1 MPTPRKTLHEFAV
14 RDRTF
19 LARRHAYLLEQ
30 EPLLEG
36 PRLQRLQLAYRAEP
50 GRLERRA
57 IAVRFEHEVRRTAE
71 NQLEQRFAHLPV
83 ELLPLGR
90 QRKTLTD
97 RILEGSFQTGR
108 HAWLLA
114 QDTLSET
121 CPLAGRNAAWSG
133 SGSACC
139 RGTTASRW
147 NRTVATRS
155 SWSITGDGSCT
166 TSRMPPASCSQ
177 SSRQQARGETAEKE
191 PRAAGDHLEV
201 RAGAGDLDP

>member
-57 IAVRFEHEVRRTAE
+57 IAVRFEREVGRTPE
-71 NQLEQRFAHLPV
+71 NPLDERFAHLPV

-97 RILEGSFQTGR
+97 RILEGSFHTGR

-114 QDTLSET
+114 QDTLSEA
-121 CPLAGRNAAWSG
+121 CPLPGRNAAWEWQWLCILQRIYRVALKARSG
-133 SGSACC
+133 NEKQSVKFRRQVVHDFA
-139 RGTTASRW
+139 A
-147 NRTVATRS
+147 ATRELFS
-155 SWSITGDGSCT
+155 KQQAT
-166 TSRMPPASCSQ
+166 
-177 SSRQQARGETAEKE
+177 SSRGDRRSRHHP
-191 PRAAGDHLEV
+191 PRLIA
-201 RAGAGDLDP
+201 

>member
-1 MPTPRKTLHEFAV
+1 M

-19 LARRHAYLLEQ
+19 LARRHAHLLEQ
-30 EPLLEG
+30 EPLLEE
-36 PRLQRLQLAYRAEP
+36 PRLQRLQRAYRAES

-57 IAVRFEHEVRRTAE
+57 IAVAFQREVRRTAE
-71 NQLEQRFAHLPV
+71 NRLDQRFAHLPV

-121 CPLAGRNAAWSG
+121 CPLAGRNAAWEWQWLCMLQRYYRLALESH
-133 SGSACC
+133 SRDEKQLVNYRRRVVHDFADATRELLAKQQATSS
-139 RGTTASRW
+139 RRDRREGTTR
-147 NRTVATRS
+147 
-155 SWSITGDGSCT
+155 
-166 TSRMPPASCSQ
+166 
-177 SSRQQARGETAEKE
+177 RG
-191 PRAAGDHLEV
+191 
-201 RAGAGDLDP
+201 